1 MVLQGNGVEARV
13 DLKHRRAAVLRVG
26 IGRWQWESVVMRTGA
41 ATGEFE
47 AYDGAEMLGEAE
59 LLDVRRPVVE
69 PVVLGCGREF
79 DVLGGEID
87 DAIVRTALVIAA
99 RRGVIVEIRAHPA
112 GGVDQSLKAASHSR
126 KFTGFHG
133 DFALEM
139 TVLNAARDDQSI
151 CARIQGHVKLPRLR
165 VPLIYATV
173 CAILRAEIGGF
184 RTVEAAELHLARDG
198 VAAGVSDV

>member
-1 MVLQGNGVEARV
+1 MIDVHPAIGIPAAMVLQGNGVEARI

-69 PVVLGCGREF
+69 PVVLGGGCEL
-79 DVLGGEID
+79 DVFGGQID
-87 DAIVRTALVIAA
+87 DAIVRATLVIAA
-99 RRGVIVEIRAHPA
+99 GRGVIVEIRAHPA
-112 GGVDQSLKAASHSR
+112 GGVDQSLKASSHSR

-151 CARIQGHVKLPRLR
+151 CARIQRHVKLPRLR
-165 VPLIYATV
+165 VPLVHATV
-173 CAILRAEIGGF
+173 CAILRA
-184 RTVEAAELHLARDG
+184 
-198 VAAGVSDV
+198 